1 MLSRESL
8 WLRPHEGLNEGLAR
22 PNRLPG
28 VPPLPRLDSPT
39 RRGSQPRRPGA
50 KQTSGRSR
58 GQWAALPRPSPPPQ
72 RSPAPVRSC
81 AEAVAAVL

>member
-8 WLRPHEGLNEGLAR
+8 WLCPHEGLNKGLAR
-22 PNRLPG
+22 QNRLPG

-39 RRGSQPRRPGA
+39 RRGSQPRRHRA
-50 KQTSGRSR
+50 KQTGGSSGGRS
-58 GQWAALPRPSPPPQ
+58 AALPRPSRPPQ
-72 RSPAPVRSC
+72 WSPAPVRSG